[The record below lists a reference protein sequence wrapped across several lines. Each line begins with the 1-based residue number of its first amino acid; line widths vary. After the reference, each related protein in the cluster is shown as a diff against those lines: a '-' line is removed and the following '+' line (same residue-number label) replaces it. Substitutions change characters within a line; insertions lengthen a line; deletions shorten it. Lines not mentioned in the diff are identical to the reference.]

1 LNSGERIPHQLFIE
15 QFQLEQPL
23 SLKINLTMK
32 ITLLVIG
39 KTNSEYLKNAIEEYS
54 KRLRRY
60 VVFNMVEITDVKK
73 NKSTSIYLQKKK
85 EGELILSKINNT
97 CEIHLFDEKGKLYS
111 SKEFASFI
119 EKKTLQGLKE
129 LIFIVGGPYGFSDE
143 LKNKAH
149 SKISLSKMTFSHQ
162 MVRILC
168 VEQIYR
174 AFTILNGEP
183 YHHD

>member
-1 LNSGERIPHQLFIE
+1 
-15 QFQLEQPL
+15 
-23 SLKINLTMK
+23 MK

-39 KTNSEYLKNAIEEYS
+39 RTDSVYIKNVVEEYS
-54 KRLRRY
+54 KRLQRY
-60 VVFNMVEITDVKK
+60 VVFNMVEIPDIKK
-73 NKSTSIYLQKKK
+73 TKSTSIYLQKKK
-85 EGELILSKINNT
+85 EGELVLSKINNSG
-97 CEIHLFDEKGKLYS
+97 EMHLFDEKGKLYS
-111 SKEFASFI
+111 SKEFATFI
-119 EKKTLQGLKE
+119 EKKIMQGLKE
-129 LIFIVGGPYGFSDE
+129 LVFVIGGPYGFSEE
-143 LKNKAH
+143 LKNQAN